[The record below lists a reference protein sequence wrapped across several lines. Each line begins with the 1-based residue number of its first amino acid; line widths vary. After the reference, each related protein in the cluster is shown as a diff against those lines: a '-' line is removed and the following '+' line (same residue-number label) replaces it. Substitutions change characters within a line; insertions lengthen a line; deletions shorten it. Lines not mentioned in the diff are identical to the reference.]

1 MKKYL
6 VISFFLIVCCISGF
20 CQTSFSRLYGASLEM
35 NLFSVE
41 PTSDKGYILAGGVY
55 GLNGGDFIII
65 KTDSLGIEQWR
76 YKNNQFDGDFFE
88 NYALKAK
95 ETPDKGFIVFGDIT
109 VSLTNPFDMFI
120 AKFDSTGAL
129 KWKRQYNLDLGEFS
143 SDFLINSDTSL
154 VFVGKLQGMAF
165 LMKTNFQGDTI
176 WVRKL
181 INDSTDITNF
191 IKIYSWDNAYYIP
204 RIQGNSNNSNYGL
217 MELFKIDTTGSII
230 WKKQYT
236 DTARTW
242 SFGDFR
248 LSNDSN
254 ILNLNTM
261 NWGNNYYFTQ
271 LNKFDLQGN
280 KISSKKTNA
289 AGRFFNDSV
298 CGAVYGSGD
307 TLGFAKGYLIPDTL
321 IRTTKFYLYNFVFR
335 NLITVGNNKIVACG
349 KAENGFSGYF
359 GFLAVAVDTSFVGL
373 EEVLEIETIKVFPNP
388 SKNEIYFK
396 IESSLFSKS
405 KNLTLKLFDSVSK
418 QVFSMS
424 IHSSQTRLKTENF
437 KNGEYVYVLFNEK
450 IKIASGKIII
460 NKN

>member
-1 MKKYL
+1 
-6 VISFFLIVCCISGF
+6 
-20 CQTSFSRLYGASLEM
+20 LYGASLEM

-109 VSLTNPFDMFI
+109 VSLSNPFDMFI
-120 AKFDSTGAL
+120 AKFDSSGAL

-143 SDFLINSDTSL
+143 SDFLINNDTSL
-154 VFVGKLQGMAF
+154 VFVGKLQGKAF

-181 INDSTDITNF
+181 INDSTDITNL

-217 MELFKIDTTGSII
+217 MELFKIDITGSII
-230 WKKQYT
+230 WKRQYT

-242 SFGDFR
+242 SLGDFR
-248 LSNDSN
+248 LSNDSS

-271 LNKFDLQGN
+271 LNKFDLEGN
-280 KISSKKTNA
+280 KISSKKIKT
-289 AGRFFNDSV
+289 GGKFINDTV
-298 CGAVYGSGD
+298 CGAAYGAGD
-307 TLGFAKGYLIPDTL
+307 TLRFAISYLIPDTMVQ
-321 IRTTKFYLYNFVFR
+321 IAKFYLYN
-335 NLITVGNNKIVACG
+335 LISRSLIIVGNKKIVACG
-349 KAENGFSGYF
+349 KAENGFSGYH
-359 GFLAVAVDTSFVGL
+359 GYLAVAVDKTIVGINETSI
-373 EEVLEIETIKVFPNP
+373 EKEISNIFPNP
-388 SKNEIYFK
+388 AKNEINMEIDDSLLGNSNKLILKIYDTSSKELISKVIKSHQTIINTESLNSGGYFY
-396 IESSLFSKS
+396 ILFSEQK
-405 KNLTLKLFDSVSK
+405 
-418 QVFSMS
+418 
-424 IHSSQTRLKTENF
+424 
-437 KNGEYVYVLFNEK
+437 
-450 IKIASGKIII
+450 KIASGTIII
-460 NKN
+460 NQK

>member
-6 VISFFLIVCCISGF
+6 VLSFFFIVCCISGF

-143 SDFLINSDTSL
+143 SDFIINSDTSL
-154 VFVGKLQGMAF
+154 VFVGKLQGKAF

-271 LNKFDLQGN
+271 LNKFDLAGN
-280 KISSKKTNA
+280 KISSKKIKT
-289 AGRFFNDSV
+289 GVKFINDTV
-298 CGAVYGSGD
+298 CGAAYGAGD
-307 TLGFAKGYLIPDTL
+307 TLRFSISYLIPDTMVP
-321 IRTTKFYLYNFVFR
+321 IAKFYLYN
-335 NLITVGNNKIVACG
+335 LISRSLIIVGNKKIVACG
-349 KAENGFSGYF
+349 KAENGFSGYH
-359 GFLAVAVDTSFVGL
+359 GYLAVAVDTTIVGIN
-373 EEVLEIETIKVFPNP
+373 ETSIEKEIINIFPNP
-388 SKNEIYFK
+388 AKNEINLV
-396 IESSLFSKS
+396 IDNSLLVSP
-405 KNLTLKLFDSVSK
+405 KNLIFKVYDNNSKELISKTISSPQTIVNTEKLYC
-418 QVFSMS
+418 
-424 IHSSQTRLKTENF
+424 
-437 KNGEYVYVLFNEK
+437 GEYFYLLTSEQK
-450 IKIASGKIII
+450 KIASGKIII
-460 NKN
+460 Y